1 MSRITVSVRDG
12 NLNEAFKKFSRKVA
26 SSGVPS
32 ELKKHREYSKP
43 GVKRREEKKEMIQN
57 FYKRNKK
64 NRRKG
69 DR

>member
-1 MSRITVSVRDG
+1 MSSVKVEVRGG
-12 NLNEAFKKFSRKVA
+12 NLNDALKRFSRKVA
-26 SSGVPS
+26 NSGVPS

-57 FYKRNKK
+57 FYKRNRKK
-64 NRRKG
+64 R

>member
-1 MSRITVSVRDG
+1 MASVKVEVRGG
-12 NLNEAFKKFSRKVA
+12 NLNDALKRFTRKVA
-26 SSGVPS
+26 NSGVPS

-57 FYKRNKK
+57 FYKRNRKK
-64 NRRKG
+64 R

>member
-1 MSRITVSVRDG
+1 MSSIKVAVKDG
-12 NLNEAFKKFSRKVA
+12 NVNEALRRFTRKVA
-26 SSGVPS
+26 NSGVPS

-57 FYKRNKK
+57 FYKRNKR
-64 NRRKG
+64 NRR

>member
-1 MSRITVSVRDG
+1 MMASIKVEVKG
-12 NLNEAFKKFSRKVA
+12 NLNDALKRFTRKV
-26 SSGVPS
+26 SNSGVPS

-57 FYKRNKK
+57 FYKRNKRNK
-64 NRRKG
+64 R

>member
-1 MSRITVSVRDG
+1 MASVKVEVRGG
-12 NLNEAFKKFSRKVA
+12 NINEALKRFTRKVA
-26 SSGVPS
+26 NSGVPS

-57 FYKRNKK
+57 FYKRNRKK
-64 NRRKG
+64 R